1 MPRRLFALAVVL
13 VAAWIAVQAQNPPGS
28 PSRPSIN
35 PSLPLAPQNQPGVI
49 IGQIVEAST
58 GRGVPRAIVRIAGRG
73 IGVTRVADD
82 RGRYYFVAVP
92 EGDVEITATKPGYFD
107 GAFGKR
113 RAGGIGVPLTMT
125 PGRWVTDA
133 QIELFKGA
141 AISGVVSD
149 ESGEGLAG
157 TRVRAWRRDYAE
169 GREQLVPAADVL
181 TDDDGGYRL
190 FGLQPGA
197 YIISVPS
204 VQVTLPLDTLN
215 EASTKGVTP
224 ELLALLSLNRATAAE
239 DRLVQPGGKY
249 VLALGG
255 SPTPPPSNGN
265 GTFAYQTEFFPG
277 FDSPVSALP
286 IEVSSGDD
294 RNAVNFQL
302 RLVQTHRVSG
312 VVAGPNG
319 PVARQLVRLVLDGA
333 DDYGF
338 GSEAATT
345 VSDADGAFT
354 LLNVPEGK
362 YSLQVRTL
370 GGVLSAASPGV
381 SLPDAD
387 SVLAAPAMKAWGE
400 VPVSID
406 SRDVTDVII
415 RVRPCLKISGQVMLE
430 GSNRGAS
437 PVEASA
443 IRISVLPADRTI
455 GAALTRPLTKDG
467 TFEFSDLPPGSYF
480 VRVNGL
486 PRGWSLKA
494 IESGGRDLLEHPVDL
509 DDDADVTVAL
519 TDRSAELWGSV
530 RDARRAQVP
539 GATVIVMPV
548 GGVNPNR
555 TFETRAATSSVFSI
569 AGLPAG
575 DYYVIAIDDAQA
587 EGWQDRGRVEALRAL
602 ATRVSVRNGERRLID
617 LQLQIVGRK

>member
-1 MPRRLFALAVVL
+1 
-13 VAAWIAVQAQNPPGS
+13 
-28 PSRPSIN
+28 
-35 PSLPLAPQNQPGVI
+35 
-49 IGQIVEAST
+49 
-58 GRGVPRAIVRIAGRG
+58 
-73 IGVTRVADD
+73 
-82 RGRYYFVAVP
+82 
-92 EGDVEITATKPGYFD
+92 
-107 GAFGKR
+107 
-113 RAGGIGVPLTMT
+113 
-125 PGRWVTDA
+125 
-133 QIELFKGA
+133 
-141 AISGVVSD
+141 
-149 ESGEGLAG
+149 
-157 TRVRAWRRDYAE
+157 
-169 GREQLVPAADVL
+169 
-181 TDDDGGYRL
+181 
-190 FGLQPGA
+190 
-197 YIISVPS
+197 
-204 VQVTLPLDTLN
+204 
-215 EASTKGVTP
+215 
-224 ELLALLSLNRATAAE
+224 
-239 DRLVQPGGKY
+239 
-249 VLALGG
+249 
-255 SPTPPPSNGN
+255 
-265 GTFAYQTEFFPG
+265 
-277 FDSPVSALP
+277 
-286 IEVSSGDD
+286 
-294 RNAVNFQL
+294 
-302 RLVQTHRVSG
+302 
-312 VVAGPNG
+312 
-319 PVARQLVRLVLDGA
+319 
-333 DDYGF
+333 
-338 GSEAATT
+338 
-345 VSDADGAFT
+345 
-354 LLNVPEGK
+354 
-362 YSLQVRTL
+362 
-370 GGVLSAASPGV
+370 
-381 SLPDAD
+381 
-387 SVLAAPAMKAWGE
+387 MKAWGE